1 MQGDISGPHWQ
12 SLAELPAI
20 IPRHHG
26 GGRGRRPKHVVLGRC
41 LQADEFPALHSHA
54 TASVVQQMLTDG
66 LERHP
71 VPRLSRAGGSTGP
84 AGLGSP
90 VVCELETTCTAA
102 ELLSACSTSPGFS
115 RAGAH
120 PVQDGGYIAYDSST
134 SPEAA
139 LRGYIAYDSNASPEV
154 IISPTYDSNTSP
166 EASGI

>member
-1 MQGDISGPHWQ
+1 MQVD
-12 SLAELPAI
+12 A
-20 IPRHHG
+20 
-26 GGRGRRPKHVVLGRC
+26 
-41 LQADEFPALHSHA
+41 FPALHSHA
-54 TASVVQQMLTDG
+54 TANVVQQMLTDG

-102 ELLSACSTSPGFS
+102 ELFSSCSTSPGFS

-134 SPEAA
+134 SPEESVLDIIYDSSTSPKAA

-154 IISPTYDSNTSP
+154 IISPTYDSNASP